1 MSQPNLESSVPPTV
15 LKKEPQM
22 TVYTVM
28 LIISLLALIFA
39 CLFLY
44 LEISEYGGFGA
55 VKGRLAAVTP
65 TVVDFARDWLV

>member
-1 MSQPNLESSVPPTV
+1 MSQPNLESNVPPTV

-28 LIISLLALIFA
+28 LIISLLALLLA
-39 CLFLY
+39 CVFLY

-55 VKGRLAAVTP
+55 VKGRLAVVTP
-65 TVVDFARDWLV
+65 KVIDLAGSWLA